1 MKKECSIVIDLLP
14 LYIEELVSAETAQ
27 YVSEHLKE
35 CPECQAELESL
46 KGGAELTVI
55 EKDLTSDPDSTQPF
69 KKIMKR
75 MNRQFNTLSY
85 SLIIFFV
92 FLGFSWTAG
101 ENLMFNS
108 LIMPI
113 VGIFGYIVF
122 GWKSVYKMPLM
133 VLIID
138 MFICLFKLIEID
150 VYSAFMWTIIYSSFV
165 LVGIAIAFLLHFA
178 LRKEK
183 NK

>member
-1 MKKECSIVIDLLP
+1 
-14 LYIEELVSAETAQ
+14 
-27 YVSEHLKE
+27 
-35 CPECQAELESL
+35 
-46 KGGAELTVI
+46 
-55 EKDLTSDPDSTQPF
+55 
-69 KKIMKR
+69 
-75 MNRQFNTLSY
+75 
-85 SLIIFFV
+85 
-92 FLGFSWTAG
+92 
-101 ENLMFNS
+101 MFNS